1 MFKEFKAFALRGNAL
16 DLAVGIVIGAAF
28 TAIVNSLVDD
38 VIMNLVGAIG
48 KQPDFGTYFVRVG
61 NAKIRYGSFVNSI
74 VNFLIVAFALFL
86 FVRMIN
92 RVMRPK
98 GAEEAP
104 DIKECP
110 YCKERIPVAATRC
123 RACTSELGAA
133 V

>member
-28 TAIVNSLVDD
+28 TAIVNSLVND

-48 KQPDFGTYFVRVG
+48 DQPDFSTYAVHVG
-61 NAKIRYGSFVNSI
+61 QSTIRYGSFVNAI

-86 FVRMIN
+86 FVRTMN
-92 RVMRPK
+92 RVLRPK

-110 YCKERIPVAATRC
+110 YCKERIPASATRC
-123 RACTSELGAA
+123 RACTSEVAE